1 MNKGLQGP
9 IKRKQDLSIALQL
22 GLPRA
27 WILASTTGI
36 IYRSWGIRSV
46 VSGGTGV
53 CSVNTAWKRGGITQ
67 LTASI
72 TPVTSGG
79 MVTVSVP
86 ISTSF
91 SVTRYSTTGAAVDS
105 DFFLVIYAQ

>member
-1 MNKGLQGP
+1 MNKGLQGL

-36 IYRSWGIRSV
+36 IYRSWGIRSI
-46 VSGGTGV
+46 VSGGAGA
-53 CSVNTAWKRGGITQ
+53 CAVNLAWKRGGVAQ
-67 LTASI
+67 LTASV

-79 MVTVSVP
+79 MATVS
-86 ISTSF
+86 SALATSF
-91 SVTRYSTTGAAVDS
+91 TVTRYNTAGTAADG